1 MPVINNMSAS
11 ENIPTIFHNRPIW
24 STFDTEKYLLLED
37 DKITVNNQKISS
49 KDQKRPKWPSYKI
62 E

>member
-24 STFDTEKYLLLED
+24 STFDTEEYILLED
-37 DKITVNNQKISS
+37 DKITVNNQSNG
-49 KDQKRPKWPSYKI
+49 
-62 E
+62 